1 MHAENF
7 LVNHGSNRKTI
18 EHIAEYAPKSD
29 RESTFA
35 LVIEAVDSV
44 DLSTLV
50 VSSKQEEVLRVLD
63 FVAKEE
69 TDCFNGLFSTI
80 DVVSQEEVIGLR
92 GEATILEDA
101 KQVVVLSMDITYKMK
116 VTSH

>member
-7 LVNHGSNRKTI
+7 LVNHGRNREAI

-29 RESTFA
+29 RESTLA
-35 LVIEAVDSV
+35 LIIEAIDSV
-44 DLSTLV
+44 DLGTLV
-50 VSSKQEEVLRVLD
+50 VTSKQEEVLRVLD
-63 FVAKEE
+63 FVAKKE
-69 TDCFNGLFSTI
+69 TDCFNGLLSTI

-92 GEATILEDA
+92 GEATILKDA
-101 KQVVVLSMDITYKMK
+101 KQVVVLSMDITYTIK